1 MRWSS
6 RCGTTKSVLM
16 FPFLVSFDALIVQA
30 VVWPVC
36 ERLKWPGPSYIRGAS
51 HMCDSEMHIN
61 ITPLICLRCH
71 REKIAREISIS
82 LGLPVVRSEQ
92 LSAMSSIW
100 EFTMPLLI
108 SFLPNSSLEIVF
120 WKCLSFIFLFKG
132 NNDAGNPGNYRFDR
146 INRIQ
151 CTAMCSVWC
160 HG

>member
-71 REKIAREISIS
+71 REKIAREPRTTICHVLN
-82 LGLPVVRSEQ
+82 LGVYNAASD
-92 LSAMSSIW
+92 II
-100 EFTMPLLI
+100 FTKLI
-108 SFLPNSSLEIVF
+108 SGNCLLEMSLIYF
-120 WKCLSFIFLFKG
+120 PFQG
-132 NNDAGNPGNYRFDR
+132 
-146 INRIQ
+146 
-151 CTAMCSVWC
+151 
-160 HG
+160 